1 MKTMVSF
8 HAGGGAYA
16 IPVESTTSVR
26 AAKDLVTVAGCDSD
40 VVGVLAGEPP
50 ITVVSFLGS
59 GQDLIVVLTVD
70 DRSFGLLVQDVVGVV
85 RVEDADIGPPPS
97 GLNLAHITGTVRN
110 TAELVLIVD
119 ARVLVGRL

>member
-16 IPVESTTSVR
+16 IPVESTTAIR
-26 AAKDLVTVAGCDSD
+26 AATELVTVAGCDNE

-59 GQDLIVVLTVD
+59 GKDLIVVLTVD
-70 DRSFGLLVQDVVGVV
+70 DRSVGLLVQDVVGVV
-85 RVEDADIGPPPS
+85 NVEDTDIGPPPS

-110 TAELVLIVD
+110 TAELTLIVD
-119 ARVLVGRL
+119 ARALVGRL